1 MSLPRLK
8 DVARRAFVGSGM
20 QRLRE
25 RFGSR
30 AVVGIYHGVA
40 ERDIGA
46 ADGGFI
52 RKDEFV
58 RHLRFYQRSRKVV
71 TLAEVTAAIA
81 SGRRLDPRWIV
92 VTIDDAFA
100 ETVDLVADVMGD
112 LHLPWVL
119 NVPAGLVDTPGT
131 LWPQELRIAAL
142 AFGPELA
149 AALPADDTQG
159 MDSCS
164 ASQRLDAANR
174 LVRKLKRVP
183 ASQRQSLHAQA
194 IASIGPDRWREA
206 IDHWRHY
213 RIVSSTI
220 LRQVSESGVE
230 IGAHGYWH
238 EALNDCVDVVTLERE
253 VVDSR
258 RRLAELTGVAPRHF
272 AFPFGL
278 ECAMACDA
286 VASAGYSA
294 ALTSRHHALG
304 SYGSRAI
311 PFLPRVVCEWPLLNL
326 RMILTRLS

>member
-1 MSLPRLK
+1 MTRPGYGH
-8 DVARRAFVGSGM
+8 V
-20 QRLRE
+20 
-25 RFGSR
+25 
-30 AVVGIYHGVA
+30 
-40 ERDIGA
+40 
-46 ADGGFI
+46 
-52 RKDEFV
+52 
-58 RHLRFYQRSRKVV
+58 
-71 TLAEVTAAIA
+71 A